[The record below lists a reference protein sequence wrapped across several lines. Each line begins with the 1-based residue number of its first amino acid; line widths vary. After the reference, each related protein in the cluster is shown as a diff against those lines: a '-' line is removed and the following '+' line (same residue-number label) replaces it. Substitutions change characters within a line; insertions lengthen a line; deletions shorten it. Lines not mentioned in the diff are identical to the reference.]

1 MRRVLLPVF
10 MFLALQQLFFAQV
23 GSDANNVM
31 KVADLF
37 KYEQEAHKSNAKEYE
52 KNLSGLRSLRQI
64 PGDEAQAREC
74 LRLGKNFRRL
84 DNAIQ
89 NARGRQIEL
98 IGLINLMG
106 DNRNLLPQEVTY
118 INHYRQKLKEVGLE
132 QDTMQEVLKKQLR
145 ELQRYLANIPPPPS
159 FINNSGLTMLLLGR
173 GDQAFYISETPV
185 SEALYQAISA
195 FQQNGQTP
203 DNRLANSPHQG
214 NINIDQAEEFCRSLS
229 KFEGYPYSLPE
240 RKELAWAERR
250 KLIPNIAVWC
260 RSKWS
265 PDWEELEAQKR
276 FGINLFTVWDP
287 HRTLNAAQDS
297 GLTGELKNAA
307 YAQLGFLVI
316 TPVRTGQQ
324 LRLQRLQAELLET
337 E

>member
-1 MRRVLLPVF
+1 MRTVFLPVF
-10 MFLALQQLFFAQV
+10 VFLAVPQLFFAQT

-31 KVADLF
+31 KVTDLF

-52 KNLSGLRSLRQI
+52 RNLSGLRSLRQI

-74 LRLGKNFRRL
+74 LRLGRNFRRL
-84 DNAIQ
+84 DAAVQ

-98 IGLINLMG
+98 IGLINQMG
-106 DNRNLLPQEVTY
+106 ENRNLLPQEVTY
-118 INHYRQKLKEVGLE
+118 INHYRQKLKEIGIE
-132 QDTMQEVLKKQLR
+132 QDTMQEVIKNQLR
-145 ELQRYLANIPPPPS
+145 ELQRYLANIAPPPTFTS
-159 FINNSGLTMLLLGR
+159 NSGLRMLLLGQ
-173 GDQAFYISETPV
+173 GAQAFYISENPV

-195 FQQNGQTP
+195 FQENGQAP
-203 DNRLANSPHQG
+203 GGALANTPHQG
-214 NINIDQAEEFCRSLS
+214 NLNIDQAEEFCRGLS

-240 RKELAWAERR
+240 RKELAWAERK

-260 RSKWS
+260 RSKWV

-276 FGINLFTVWDP
+276 FAVNLFTVWDP
-287 HRTLNAAQDS
+287 RRILSSSQDS
-297 GLTGELKNAA
+297 GLAGELKNAA

-316 TPVRTGQQ
+316 TPVRTGRQ
-324 LRLQRLQAELLET
+324 LRLQRLQAELLES